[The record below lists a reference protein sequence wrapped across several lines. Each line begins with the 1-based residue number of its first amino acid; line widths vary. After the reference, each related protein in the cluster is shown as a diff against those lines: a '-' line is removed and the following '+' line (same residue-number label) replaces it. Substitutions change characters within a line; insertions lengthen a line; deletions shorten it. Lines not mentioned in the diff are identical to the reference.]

1 MKIITALFGR
11 KAPISHTPGRS
22 TSVNTYIEMQLKSL
36 STCISTEELA
46 AFAGDYSGYVRQA
59 TLKRCV
65 ELARSDLLPIVVER
79 LNDWVQEVR
88 HSARSAL
95 ITLLPVTNTPQLLAT
110 LPSILRLRYVG
121 RADHSEWVALYEKNL
136 IQYATV
142 QELTEGALGS
152 DVHIARAC
160 FDLLKKY
167 QLIDSTALLHL
178 SLTHR
183 NDIVVALMAVN
194 LGTELP
200 PVEQNRFFLVAM
212 RSHFGA
218 VRTVALRSLLAL
230 EIEVP
235 KQAIAVSALMDAQSS
250 VRAVAMRFLKE
261 SGFDIPTYYRES
273 LSNSHCSVQH
283 IRVGLISLAVVGDVH
298 EIDFIHTFIK
308 AEYPAIRLAA
318 FFSWAKLA
326 VNAKDVVAIEAL
338 KDISPRIRKFA
349 LHMIRREGAYIPFK
363 LIQSTLNKREDVR
376 LLLLFSES
384 NKWDWLESIIKV
396 AADCD
401 QDARIKTYLAVQ
413 LKAWCYRA
421 NRSYEL
427 PNFEQKEFLISETTM
442 SVLIHLSNGE
452 HQLIDRMQFELQQ
465 IRVATSLRN

>member
-1 MKIITALFGR
+1 M
-11 KAPISHTPGRS
+11 
-22 TSVNTYIEMQLKSL
+22 EMQLKSL

-46 AFAGDYSGYVRQA
+46 AFASDYSGYVRQA

-95 ITLLPVTNTPQLLAT
+95 ITLLPVTNTPQLLET

-121 RADHSEWVALYEKNL
+121 RTDHSEWVALYEKNL
-136 IQYATV
+136 IQCATV

-200 PVEQNRFFLVAM
+200 SRTKQIFLVAM

-218 VRTVALRSLLAL
+218 VRTVALCSLLAL
-230 EIEVP
+230 EIDVP
-235 KQAIAVSALMDAQSS
+235 KQLLP
-250 VRAVAMRFLKE
+250 F
-261 SGFDIPTYYRES
+261 P
-273 LSNSHCSVQH
+273 LSWTHN
-283 IRVGLISLAVVGDVH
+283 
-298 EIDFIHTFIK
+298 
-308 AEYPAIRLAA
+308 P
-318 FFSWAKLA
+318 
-326 VNAKDVVAIEAL
+326 
-338 KDISPRIRKFA
+338 
-349 LHMIRREGAYIPFK
+349 
-363 LIQSTLNKREDVR
+363 
-376 LLLLFSES
+376 LF
-384 NKWDWLESIIKV
+384 
-396 AADCD
+396 
-401 QDARIKTYLAVQ
+401 VQ
-413 LKAWCYRA
+413 LR
-421 NRSYEL
+421 
-427 PNFEQKEFLISETTM
+427 
-442 SVLIHLSNGE
+442 
-452 HQLIDRMQFELQQ
+452 
-465 IRVATSLRN
+465 